1 MITHKISYVFLEK
14 RKISIL
20 LGCEKH
26 LSYDIS
32 MCFYAVCSGSSLCTV
47 CTALD
52 SAFLQVDTKDGQ
64 ADLSV
69 CWAHIIRWI
78 F

>member
-1 MITHKISYVFLEK
+1 M
-14 RKISIL
+14 L
-20 LGCEKH
+20 L
-26 LSYDIS
+26 
-32 MCFYAVCSGSSLCTV
+32 CSLFRVLLCAL

-78 F
+78 FLILWLIHVYILVGINMLAEMNLYTQVSV